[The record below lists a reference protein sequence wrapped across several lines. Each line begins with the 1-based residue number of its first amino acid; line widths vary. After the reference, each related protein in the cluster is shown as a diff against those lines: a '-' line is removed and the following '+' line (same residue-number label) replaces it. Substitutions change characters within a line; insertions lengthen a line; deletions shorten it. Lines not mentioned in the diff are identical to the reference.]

1 MQRTFCLLDP
11 RLVERTENLR
21 LVLGCVRK
29 DARNPLLIEDQPWEV
44 RFDNLY
50 PNVHWSREKG
60 LFECWYNP
68 FIVCEATSNTPD
80 EEKRRIPYRP
90 GKREMGVCYAQS
102 RDGIVW
108 EKPALGLIEFEG
120 STANNLV
127 MRDIHGVGVYYDRF
141 ESDPARRYKSLTSVG
156 TGTSPDGLR
165 WTLRERPDIG
175 AIGDTHN
182 NLFWDK
188 RTRRYVGFTRLWK
201 DRQRIVARTE
211 SPDFVSWTRAEE
223 VLRASEDSPHR
234 QVYEL
239 IVFPCSSGYLGIA
252 AVLDTESDCVDCELA
267 WSPDTIVW
275 SRVAEGS
282 PLIPRGEEGSWD
294 HGCIYAAAY
303 PIITEKE
310 VLLYYAGGNDTHMSW
325 RKTGLGLAR
334 LRPDG
339 FAGWR
344 PVGTPDRGEL
354 VTTSIACS
362 APNLTVSA
370 DAEGGSI
377 RAEVVGVE
385 GFSLESCRRV
395 SADVTGCVV
404 TWGEGR
410 TLAPFVGKT
419 ITLRFELLKATLY
432 SIGFSG

>member
-1 MQRTFCLLDP
+1 
-11 RLVERTENLR
+11 
-21 LVLGCVRK
+21 
-29 DARNPLLIEDQPWEV
+29 
-44 RFDNLY
+44 
-50 PNVHWSREKG
+50 
-60 LFECWYNP
+60 
-68 FIVCEATSNTPD
+68 
-80 EEKRRIPYRP
+80 
-90 GKREMGVCYAQS
+90 
-102 RDGIVW
+102 
-108 EKPALGLIEFEG
+108 
-120 STANNLV
+120 
-127 MRDIHGVGVYYDRF
+127 
-141 ESDPARRYKSLTSVG
+141 
-156 TGTSPDGLR
+156 
-165 WTLRERPDIG
+165 
-175 AIGDTHN
+175 
-182 NLFWDK
+182 
-188 RTRRYVGFTRLWK
+188 
-201 DRQRIVARTE
+201 
-211 SPDFVSWTRAEE
+211 
-223 VLRASEDSPHR
+223 
-234 QVYEL
+234 L

-385 GFSLESCRRV
+385 GFSLESCRKV
-395 SADVTGCVV
+395 SADVTDCVM

-432 SIGFSG
+432 SIGFAG